1 MQIEMEEQNDQ
12 LKALSEIR
20 SLMESSTRFL
30 SLSGLSGIFAGCFGL
45 LGAVAAFLFLNLGLF
60 SNDYYHYISSS
71 SSYNMPALLF
81 FIADAL
87 TVLLLALLVGTY
99 FTSRNAR
106 KKGQPIWDITVKKLL
121 LNLLIP
127 LITGGLFCFVLLFH
141 HLVYLIAPVM
151 LIFYGLA
158 LVNASKFTFTM
169 VKYLGLSEILLGIIA
184 CFFIGYGLLFWAL
197 GFGVLHIIY
206 GALMY
211 NKYER

>member
-1 MQIEMEEQNDQ
+1 MEEQNDQ
-12 LKALSEIR
+12 LKTLSEIR

-45 LGAVAAFLFLNLGLF
+45 LGAMAAYLFLNLELF
-60 SNDYYHYISSS
+60 SSDYYQYIGSGSSF
-71 SSYNMPALLF
+71 NIPVLLF
-81 FIADAL
+81 FIVDAV
-87 TVLLLALLVGTY
+87 TVLVLALIVGTY

-121 LNLLIP
+121 INLSIP
-127 LITGGLFCFVLLFH
+127 LLTGGLFCLVLLFH
-141 HLVYLIAPVM
+141 HLVYLIAPMM

-158 LVNASKFTFTM
+158 LINASKFTFTM
-169 VKYLGLSEILLGIIA
+169 VRYLGLSEILLGLIA
-184 CFFIGYGLLFWAL
+184 CFFVGYGLLFWAL